1 MQQFFTSCKT
11 LLSKK
16 STGIVFLILALI
28 VKILLQYISFSLLG
42 DKSHQLLAAK
52 NLLDGHGLTIN
63 QFFLNDLSQ
72 EKFTPLVGWPP
83 GYSLVLAPLLWL
95 CNNDFI
101 TAAIVFDVLCVF
113 PFFFYLIKL
122 LNFFS
127 LKPWL
132 KNLFILFAG
141 FFFYPITS
149 SGGTN
154 MIAVTCMMAGFY
166 YLLFLMNNSKN
177 NFRLVLLV
185 SIGFFLAGLF
195 RYNYIPVAFCCP
207 VLLAI
212 AGFINKNKQWIKASY
227 QIGLLLI
234 LSLGA
239 LLVFQHFYTGDIAYV
254 NTRETGV
261 FPENLLRMYPIV
273 PASLTDVEVPVTVV
287 SNFCGFKYLTVAKVL
302 NFTGVVLLI
311 SLLFYGVYKLFMKGF
326 ILKKK
331 EDYFLYM
338 GMGIS
343 IAIAVLLTYMSL
355 RNSAIID
362 PLRPPWTYVQE
373 YRYYAFIIIFIQL
386 LIVVFLFEK
395 FGQKSRFWK
404 RVAIVCAAIMLA
416 GSLHKVYY
424 VSKLFFVQPVIHNPG
439 SDLTKTT
446 EVLTLFK
453 KVQGRYPGY
462 EIIVAAHD
470 VYICNDAAFQN
481 IKAIRRPSPEQ
492 LTKTITYSKPA
503 KLLIAIPEYWLSRYS
518 AMLKNPSLN
527 FYGKIQH
534 YNFYILDLKV
544 VEH

>member
-1 MQQFFTSCKT
+1 MQQFFTTCKR

-16 STGIVFLILALI
+16 STGIVFLVTAII
-28 VKILLQYISFSLLG
+28 VKVVLQYISFSLLG

-52 NLLDGHGLTIN
+52 NLLEGHGITIN

-83 GYSLVLAPLLWL
+83 GYSLVMAPLLWL

-101 TAAIVFDVLCVF
+101 TAAIVFDMLCVF

-122 LNFFS
+122 LNFFC

-132 KNLFILFAG
+132 NNLFILFSG

-149 SGGTN
+149 SGCTN

-166 YLLFLMNNSKN
+166 YLLLLMNNGKN

-185 SIGFFLAGLF
+185 SIFFFLAGLF
-195 RYNYIPVAFCCP
+195 RYNYIPVVFCCP
-207 VLLAI
+207 VLLLV

-227 QIGLLLI
+227 QIGFLLI
-234 LSLGA
+234 LSLGG
-239 LLVFQHFYTGDIAYV
+239 LLIFQHFYTGDIAYV
-254 NTRETGV
+254 NSRETGF

-273 PASLTDVEVPVTVV
+273 PASLSDVGVPVTVV
-287 SNFCGFKYLTVAKVL
+287 SNFSGINYLTVAKVL
-302 NFTGVVLLI
+302 NFIGFVLLLF
-311 SLLFYGVYKLFMKGF
+311 LLFYGSYKLLKKGV

-343 IAIAVLLTYMSL
+343 IAIAVLLAYMSL

-386 LIVVFLFEK
+386 LTVVFLFEK
-395 FGQKSRFWK
+395 FEQKSRFWK
-404 RVAIVCAAIMLA
+404 RVAIVCATIMLA

-424 VSKLFFVQPVIHNPG
+424 VSKLFFVQPIIHNPW
-439 SDLTKTT
+439 SALAKTT

-453 KVQGRYPGY
+453 TVQDSYPGY
-462 EIIVAAHD
+462 EIIVAAQD
-470 VYICNDAAFQN
+470 GYVCDYAAFQN
-481 IKAIRRPSPEQ
+481 IKAIRWPSPEQ

-503 KLLIAIPEYWLSRYS
+503 KLLIGIPDYWLSRYT
-518 AMLKNPSLN
+518 AMLNNPSLN

-534 YNFYILDLKV
+534 YYFYLLNLKV
-544 VEH
+544 DEQ